1 MPLNNVKL
9 FATVSFLLTIVSL
22 TSTAFAQVAYYGI
35 DVILAEDGTS
45 EVKLTIT
52 FRESVKIFNTTVIG
66 RVSNFTATSNAGP
79 VYCDVNVKGATD
91 IGCSLGLTKD
101 QRTVIFSFK
110 TPDFVKQLDDKF
122 FFSNDFSIDGN
133 SDRVFASIRLPA
145 GMAIVPDIKLPF
157 SDNVDILSEGN
168 IIVWSLSNFED
179 GREINLEALYERL
192 PIPFFA
198 QLGQLG
204 IRNVVIIAIFIGGV
218 LAFLFIRYVR
228 QSEKLVLSVLDEF
241 ERKVVDIIAANQGE
255 VNQRKVVQ
263 ETNLSKA
270 KVSRVVKSL
279 AERGLIEVQRLGR
292 TNKLRLVKKKLAP

>member
-1 MPLNNVKL
+1 MTLNNVKL
-9 FATVSFLLTIVSL
+9 FATVSFLFMIVSL
-22 TSTAFAQVAYYGI
+22 ASTAFAQVAYYGI

-45 EVKLTIT
+45 DVKLTIT
-52 FRESVKIFNTTVIG
+52 FREQVSTFNTTIIG
-66 RVSNFTATSNAGP
+66 RVSNFTATSNAGS
-79 VYCDVNVKGATD
+79 VYCNVNVKGTTD
-91 IGCSLGLTKD
+91 IGCNLGLTKD

-133 SDRVFASIRLPA
+133 NDRVFASIRLPA
-145 GMAIVPDIKLPF
+145 GMAIDPDIKLPF

-168 IIVWSLSNFED
+168 IIVWSLSNFEN
-179 GREINLEALYERL
+179 GGEIKLEALYERL

-204 IRNVVIIAIFIGGV
+204 IRNVAIIAIFIGGV

-241 ERKVVDIIAANQGE
+241 ERKVVDIITANGGE

-292 TNKLRLVKKKLAP
+292 TNKLRLVKKKLGP

>member
-1 MPLNNVKL
+1 MQLINVKL

-22 TSTAFAQVAYYGI
+22 ASTAFGQVAYYGI
-35 DVILAEDGTS
+35 DVILTEDGTS

-52 FRESVKIFNTTVIG
+52 FREQVGSFNATIIG

-79 VYCDVNVKGATD
+79 VDCNVNIRGTTD
-91 IGCSLGLTKD
+91 IGCNLGLTKE
-101 QRTVIFSFK
+101 QRTVVFSFK
-110 TPDFVKQLDDKF
+110 TPDFVKQLDNKY

-133 SDRVFASIRLPA
+133 IDRIFASVRLPP
-145 GMAIVPDIKLPF
+145 GMAIVPDIKIPF
-157 SDNVDILSEGN
+157 SESADILSEGN
-168 IIVWSLSNFED
+168 IIVWSLSNFENV
-179 GREINLEALYERL
+179 GGIKLEALYERL

-241 ERKVVDIIAANQGE
+241 ERKVVDIIVANRGE